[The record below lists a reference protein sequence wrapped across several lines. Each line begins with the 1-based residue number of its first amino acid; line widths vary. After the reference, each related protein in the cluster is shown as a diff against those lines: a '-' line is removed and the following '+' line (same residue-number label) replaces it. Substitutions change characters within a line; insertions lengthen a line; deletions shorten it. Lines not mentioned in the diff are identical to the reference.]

1 MNKLITFFRES
12 GTARFFIPVGII
24 LIVFGIFVFIVN
36 INNKNYIQV
45 DAIVSKAE
53 LVEEAHY
60 DENDNYVEATYNI
73 YVKYIVDNNEYEEE
87 LGELSGYK
95 ENDNITIYYN
105 PDDPTQITQTKSI
118 IIPIILIALGCA
130 SLIGGI
136 ISAKNA
142 IKRIKKMNEQE
153 RKWNNG

>member
-24 LIVFGIFVFIVN
+24 LIVFGIFVFIIN

-53 LVEEAHY
+53 LAEEAHY

-136 ISAKNA
+136 ISAKNS

>member
-1 MNKLITFFRES
+1 MNKFITFFRES

-53 LVEEAHY
+53 LAEEAHY

-136 ISAKNA
+136 ISATNA